1 MRLTRRF
8 RLFGW
13 LGIGLIVLAW
23 VGGTLV
29 FGAFLFPP
37 PWTVAA
43 DTARSLLQAVT
54 WGQIAIT
61 LGRVLAG
68 FGLAF
73 AAGLAVGLLSGGRR
87 ELEAVFKPAILLLQG
102 VPPMLWAIPLILILG
117 VGGFSPVLAIALIG
131 FPLVALTVTEGM
143 RTVPRELAEML
154 QVFAPGLYPR
164 LRELVLPHLTPF
176 LAAALNLGLVLSVK
190 SSVVAEFFGANDG
203 IGFQVQAAYQAF
215 QMRRLFVWGLVL
227 ILLVTLLDQV
237 LARLRRVAERRARGA
252 AAGRPSRPP
261 AGREPAPRP
270 PGAPSARAAAG
281 PAAPLAGP
289 PADGRLRLA
298 GVGFSWPGEEGRLL
312 EGLELSVERAQ
323 VAVIH
328 GESGVGKTTLL
339 RLVAG
344 LLPPACGRVEAPRRL
359 GVVFQDDRF
368 LPWREA
374 RWNVALPLVYQGVE
388 RGRALAE
395 AEVLLEE
402 VGLGGEGGK
411 LPAELSGGM
420 KKRLAFARCFAG
432 RSEALLLDE
441 PFTGLHRDARR
452 RLWEQF
458 FHLLARRPLPVLI
471 VTHFPEEVPC
481 PQNCSFYALRGRP
494 ARLVPS

>member
-1 MRLTRRF
+1 MRLTRRS

-23 VGGTLV
+23 GAGSLV
-29 FGAFLFPP
+29 FGTFLFPP

-43 DTARSLLQAVT
+43 DTAGSLLQAAT

-68 FGLAF
+68 FCLAF
-73 AAGLAVGLLSGGRR
+73 AAGLGVGLLSGGRR

-143 RTVPRELAEML
+143 RSVPRELAQML
-154 QVFAPGLYPR
+154 QVFAPGFYPR

-176 LAAALNLGLVLSVK
+176 LAAALNLGLVLSIK

-203 IGFQVQAAYQAF
+203 IGFQIQAAYQAF

-227 ILLVTLLDQV
+227 VLLITLLDQA
-237 LARLRRVAERRARGA
+237 LTRLKGIVERRTRG
-252 AAGRPSRPP
+252 GRPP
-261 AGREPAPRP
+261 AGRWIVRRAPAPRAA
-270 PGAPSARAAAG
+270 GGTASNAESCLAAG
-281 PAAPLAGP
+281 PPSP
-289 PADGRLRLA
+289 GRIRLT
-298 GVGFSWPGEEGRLL
+298 GVGFSWPGEGERLL
-312 EGLELSVERAQ
+312 AGIDLGVEAEQ

-339 RLVAG
+339 KLVAG
-344 LLPPACGRVEAPRRL
+344 LLPAACGRVEVPRRL

-368 LPWREA
+368 LPWRDA
-374 RWNVALPLVYQGVE
+374 RWNVALPLFYQGVE

-395 AEVLLEE
+395 ADALLEE
-402 VGLGGEGGK
+402 VGLAGEGDK

-452 RLWEQF
+452 RLWERF
-458 FHLLARRPLPVLI
+458 FLLLARRPLPVLI

-481 PQNCSFYALRGRP
+481 SGRCSFYTLQGRP
-494 ARLVPS
+494 ARLDPA